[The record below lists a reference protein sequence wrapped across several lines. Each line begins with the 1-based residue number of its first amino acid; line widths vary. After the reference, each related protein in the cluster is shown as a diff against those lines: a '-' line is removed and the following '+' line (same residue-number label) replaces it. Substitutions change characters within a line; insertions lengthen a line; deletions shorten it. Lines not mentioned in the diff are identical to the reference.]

1 MPRVVQD
8 AIMSLA
14 IGTSILSSIVST
26 VSAATTVFTA
36 ADGSALTRARNY
48 ATVQPSRQ
56 NATTTGGEADG
67 HHWWMEHAELFEA
80 ARIEYGTLHP
90 SLYNFHDHASEF
102 IQPTVLRAIEECER
116 AAAVGQPVDEA
127 AVHALLTPAG
137 APNVWRLPLL
147 TERFC
152 EMLLEELRHYE
163 ASGIPLR
170 RPNGMN
176 RFGAILD
183 QLGLEASMDYLSHR
197 FVRPLGQLLFPWLIG
212 ATDADEHYA
221 FVVKYKRGE
230 DVALAEHADA
240 SVLTLNVN
248 LGVRGFTGGELG
260 FRGTRWVDAKPQQV
274 AETLVDFAAFQPGD
288 AILHLGGQVCDLPIS
303 PHVYLC
309 YMIFSDLATRSYT
322 SRRPVPFGE
331 AHWRWRACQSDPV
344 APWPTRCRTLCAA
357 RRGRPADGGAAV
369 GRVRGRPAG
378 PQLRAGNERRER
390 GRRGRQGGCG
400 SA

>member
-1 MPRVVQD
+1 
-8 AIMSLA
+8 MSLA

-26 VSAATTVFTA
+26 VSAATTVLTA

-288 AILHLGGQVCDLPIS
+288 AILHLGGQYHSAKPIGVGERANLILWLHG
-303 PHVYLC
+303 PHGVVR
-309 YMIFSDLATRSYT
+309 FAPHD
-322 SRRPVPFGE
+322 E
-331 AHWRWRACQSDPV
+331 ADRLTAAQRWGAYEDD
-344 APWPTRCRTLCAA
+344 
-357 RRGRPADGGAAV
+357 RRGHSFERAMSGAS
-369 GRVRGRPAG
+369 AG
-378 PQLRAGNERRER
+378 DAEDREDAGAHDEL
-390 GRRGRQGGCG
+390 
-400 SA
+400 